1 MASEKIRQ
9 NFCINNY
16 MMIELPVFVRATF
29 NFFKNDDCTDFKFS
43 QTLPMTIDHIH
54 LLLDLTPEER
64 LEELKPI
71 LKRYRFG
78 KSCEFYFQ
86 GDFYPCGNVSDKDKS
101 RVENMLKARK
111 AKEKIVIR
119 LASEE
124 SGK

>member
-1 MASEKIRQ
+1 M
-9 NFCINNY
+9 N
-16 MMIELPVFVRATF
+16 IEIPTFARVTF
-29 NFFKNDDCTDFKFS
+29 NFFKNDNCTDFKFCR
-43 QTLPMTIDHIH
+43 TLPMTLDQVHY
-54 LLLDLTPEER
+54 LLDSTPEER
-64 LEELKPI
+64 LKQLQST
-71 LKRYRFG
+71 LNRYRFG

-101 RVENMLKARK
+101 RVENMSKARK